1 MKKLSFI
8 ICAALVLSACS
19 SRYASNGESLYLNSR
34 NGAKLEVPP
43 PLTSANISGFYDLP
57 QQNQD
62 ARVSI
67 APPVS

>member
-1 MKKLSFI
+1 MKKLFFLI
-8 ICAALVLSACS
+8 FVTLVLCGC
-19 SRYASNGESLYLNSR
+19 SRYASNGEHLYLSSR
-34 NGAKLEVPP
+34 NGPPLEVPP
-43 PLTSANISGFYDLP
+43 PLSKANISSFYDLP